1 MAESPS
7 GPGNT
12 TLGTLVVYDVTGV
25 GTVPVASASFGPV
38 SEVSVAESMQVKS
51 GVFAAVPFTDQRFVV
66 VPEPMTFV
74 LLGAGLMGLFVTGR
88 RRHDLR
94 KA

>member
-1 MAESPS
+1 VAESPS

-66 VPEPMTFV
+66 VPEPV
-74 LLGAGLMGLFVTGR
+74 AALAAGDEVEVRLYG
-88 RRHDLR
+88 
-94 KA
+94 